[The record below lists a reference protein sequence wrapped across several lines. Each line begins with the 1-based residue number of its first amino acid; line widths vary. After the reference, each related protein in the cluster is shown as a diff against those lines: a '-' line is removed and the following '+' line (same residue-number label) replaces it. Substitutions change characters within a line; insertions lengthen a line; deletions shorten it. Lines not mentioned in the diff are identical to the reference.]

1 MQDRYIHDTAEAES
15 TAQQNEFET
24 KQHKLLNEFDFTREP
39 VINQGEV
46 EYEDRQSQ
54 AKDT

>member
-1 MQDRYIHDTAEAES
+1 MQDRYVHDTAEAES